1 MDRDN
6 SVSDFGKSRGE
17 TEMSTTALQEA
28 VGYADALMNAEFRG
42 RRDREKSVRFRLSR
56 SLGIP
61 ESYLFRLTYK
71 AAEMRDVKG
80 EAYRRLKLAY
90 ERLCQANEEA
100 ADRYR
105 EARLQ
110 LRTAHEVTQEHHS
123 TRG

>member
-1 MDRDN
+1 MNRDN
-6 SVSDFGKSRGE
+6 CVSENGKSRGE
-17 TEMSTTALQEA
+17 TEMTTTALQEA

-42 RRDREKSVRFRLSR
+42 RRDREKSVRYRLSR

-71 AAEMRDVKG
+71 AGEMRDVKG

-90 ERLCQANEEA
+90 EQLCQANEDA

-105 EARLQ
+105 AERLR
-110 LRTAHEVTQEHHS
+110 LRKEHAMDQERRS
-123 TRG
+123 AGL